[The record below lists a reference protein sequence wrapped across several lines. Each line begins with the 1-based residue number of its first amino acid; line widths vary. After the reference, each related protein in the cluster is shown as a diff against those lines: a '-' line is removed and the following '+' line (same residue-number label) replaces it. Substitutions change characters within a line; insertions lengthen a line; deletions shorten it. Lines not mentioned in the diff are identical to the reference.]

1 MTGEKC
7 APGSG
12 TLTLGPLL
20 FNWPAETVRAFYA
33 RIAETPAIE
42 TVHVG
47 EVVCAK
53 RAPLLAA
60 ALAEAAETLAAAGKE
75 VVLSTLAMPGDAR
88 EVAAMEAL
96 VRDADGLVE
105 ANDTAALAVLGGRP
119 HMVGPFINVYN
130 EGTLEAL
137 AENGAVRVCLPPELD
152 RGTIA
157 ALAATGLA
165 EIEVQVFGRMP
176 LALSARCYHARAHGL
191 AKDNCRFVC
200 GEDAD
205 GMAVETLSGEPFLA
219 VNGIQ
224 TLSYSYCRLLPEL
237 AELVALG
244 VRRFRLSPH
253 SVDMVEVAT
262 LFRAVLDRALAAE
275 DAADRLARLLP
286 GIGFSN
292 GYYHRARG
300 MARIGEV

>member
-1 MTGEKC
+1 MTGERS
-7 APGSG
+7 ATGSG

-20 FNWPAETVRAFYA
+20 FNWPPETVRAFYA
-33 RIAETPAIE
+33 RIAETPAIG

-53 RAPLLAA
+53 RAPLLAE
-60 ALAEAAETLAAAGKE
+60 ALAEAVDRLAAAGKE
-75 VVLSTLAMPGDAR
+75 VVLSTLAMPSDAR

-96 VRDADGLVE
+96 VGDAEGLVE
-105 ANDTAALAVLGGRP
+105 ANDTAALAALSGRP

-130 EGTLEAL
+130 EGTLETL
-137 AENGAVRVCLPPELD
+137 AQNGAVRVCLPPELN
-152 RGTIA
+152 REAIA
-157 ALAATGLA
+157 ALAASGLA

-200 GEDAD
+200 GEDTD

-224 TLSYSYCRLLPEL
+224 TLSYSYCRLLAEL
-237 AELVALG
+237 EELVALG

-253 SVDMVEVAT
+253 SVDMVAVAEI
-262 LFRAVLDRALAAE
+262 FRAVLDRALAAG
-275 DAADRLARLLP
+275 DAADHLARLLP
-286 GIGFSN
+286 GVSFSN
-292 GYYHRARG
+292 GYYHKTRG
-300 MARIGEV
+300 MARVGEM

>member
-1 MTGEKC
+1 MTGETS
-7 APGSG
+7 ATGPG

-20 FNWPAETVRAFYA
+20 FNWPADMVRAFYA
-33 RIAETPAIE
+33 RIAETPAIA
-42 TVHVG
+42 TVHIG

-53 RAPLLAA
+53 RAPLLAE

-75 VVLSTLAMPGDAR
+75 VVLSTLAMPSDAR

-96 VRDADGLVE
+96 IGDAGGLVE
-105 ANDTAALAVLGGRP
+105 ANDTAALACLSGRP

-130 EGTLEAL
+130 EGTLETL
-137 AENGAVRVCLPPELD
+137 VQNGAVRVCLAPELD

-157 ALAATGLA
+157 ALAASGLA

-191 AKDNCRFVC
+191 SKDNCRFVC

-224 TLSYSYCRLLPEL
+224 TLSYSYCRLLAEL
-237 AELVALG
+237 ADLVALG

-262 LFRAVLDRALAAE
+262 LYRAMLDGRTSAVAV
-275 DAADRLARLLP
+275 ADGLARLLP
-286 GIGFSN
+286 GVSFSN
-292 GYYHRARG
+292 GYYHRTRG
-300 MARIGEV
+300 MARVGEP